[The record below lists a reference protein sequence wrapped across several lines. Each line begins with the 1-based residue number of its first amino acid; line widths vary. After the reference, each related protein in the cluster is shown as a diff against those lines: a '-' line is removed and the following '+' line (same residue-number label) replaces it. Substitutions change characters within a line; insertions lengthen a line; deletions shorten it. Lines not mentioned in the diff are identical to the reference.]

1 MATRHLELSMHIKL
15 EEKRAQKGL
24 QTAMRRSGHKSEKDP
39 KKKKKKLTWR
49 IRREDSF
56 GVSGYPNPS
65 HLFERA
71 ASTSV
76 SR

>member
-39 KKKKKKLTWR
+39 KKKKKTDMTDKK
-49 IRREDSF
+49 
-56 GVSGYPNPS
+56 GG
-65 HLFERA
+65 
-71 ASTSV
+71 
-76 SR
+76 